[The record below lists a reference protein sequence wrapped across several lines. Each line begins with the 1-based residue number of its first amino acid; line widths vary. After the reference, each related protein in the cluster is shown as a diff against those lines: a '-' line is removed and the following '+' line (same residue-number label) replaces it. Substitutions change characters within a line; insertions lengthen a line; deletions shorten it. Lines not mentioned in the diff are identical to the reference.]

1 VVLALLAHNI
11 TQLSP
16 GAALPALL
24 ATLAGVGMIL
34 GGFYVWLRDWQR
46 AALIAAVFIL
56 LAFSYGHVYKLIKS
70 FAIGSFIVGRH
81 RYLLALWLAIA
92 AGATAVLAKR
102 PRDLAPF
109 TRYLNIVGLILVC
122 LPLYTISDYQIR
134 QHAVHLHQAISAGA
148 EAISLSPGQPAP
160 DIYYI
165 VLDAYART
173 DVLQQVYGI
182 DNHAFLSNLQEL
194 GFQIVPCSRS
204 NYNETFLSF
213 TSTFNMNYLQS
224 LPPYDPHRS
233 GRPWLGEYLRH
244 NPVQTLLEGLGYR
257 TVVFYNVYETLLWS
271 DAEVYKAPSI
281 GWMLNPFETLLLQTT
296 PGLAWLDS
304 STGRLTDR
312 DKISR
317 LNTLYALSQLPAQ
330 IPALPGPKFVFVHLI
345 IPHPP
350 FVFGPDGEEIRV
362 PYDPLTD
369 TYAEDDFWRGY
380 RDQVLFINKQ
390 IVPLLSSLIEHSATP
405 PVIVLASDHG
415 TDHTSNVQNDF
426 LNLEAYYLPG
436 NAVPL
441 VYDTMTPV
449 NIFRVI
455 FNTYF
460 NGHYPLLPDK
470 SYLCDETAT
479 HFLCT
484 EVFIPDC
491 SQP

>member
-1 VVLALLAHNI
+1 MKINRRLPLVLYPFCFGGYVVLALLAHNI

-24 ATLAGVGMIL
+24 ATLTGVGMIL

-102 PRDLAPF
+102 PKDLAPF

-204 NYNETFLSF
+204 NYNETI
-213 TSTFNMNYLQS
+213 
-224 LPPYDPHRS
+224 LP
-233 GRPWLGEYLRH
+233 
-244 NPVQTLLEGLGYR
+244 
-257 TVVFYNVYETLLWS
+257 
-271 DAEVYKAPSI
+271 
-281 GWMLNPFETLLLQTT
+281 LLL
-296 PGLAWLDS
+296 P
-304 STGRLTDR
+304 ST
-312 DKISR
+312 
-317 LNTLYALSQLPAQ
+317 
-330 IPALPGPKFVFVHLI
+330 
-345 IPHPP
+345 
-350 FVFGPDGEEIRV
+350 
-362 PYDPLTD
+362 
-369 TYAEDDFWRGY
+369 
-380 RDQVLFINKQ
+380 
-390 IVPLLSSLIEHSATP
+390 
-405 PVIVLASDHG
+405 
-415 TDHTSNVQNDF
+415 
-426 LNLEAYYLPG
+426 
-436 NAVPL
+436 
-441 VYDTMTPV
+441 
-449 NIFRVI
+449 
-455 FNTYF
+455 
-460 NGHYPLLPDK
+460 
-470 SYLCDETAT
+470 
-479 HFLCT
+479 
-484 EVFIPDC
+484 
-491 SQP
+491 